1 MPEYTRENTLRIAK
15 RFHNRKRTYLLVNPL
30 QAKHIPVSP
39 TRALEMMD
47 ALGDRLARR
56 YPTARLVIG
65 FAETATAIGAAVA
78 RRISP
83 DCIYLHTTRESFPAA
98 EGWIEFQEE
107 HSHAV
112 EQKLS
117 GDALER
123 WLPTTDTVILVDDEI
138 STGKTLR
145 NMVGELKKRCPV
157 LGEKRIV
164 AASLLNRVSPENE
177 ALLEEAGIR
186 SEYLVKLPLEDYTAL
201 VAPLEIH
208 EAEEAEARPWPLRQG
223 EQILPA
229 LADPRLGLTVGEW
242 RQSCAALAEAFLTQ
256 NGAAF
261 PPDSRTLVLGTEE
274 CMYPAL
280 VLGEALEGLGEGRQV
295 FCHATTRSPIGICTA
310 EGYPITSGRKL
321 PSFYE
326 EGRTTYLY
334 DLADYDSIVVVSDT
348 PEPETGALEALL
360 SAFPPNPARKV
371 FYLQGGQHVWYL

>member
-39 TRALEMMD
+39 TRALAMMN
-47 ALGDRLARR
+47 ALGDQLAKR
-56 YPTARLVIG
+56 YPDTRLVIG

-78 RRISP
+78 GRISP
-83 DCIYLHTTRESFPAA
+83 DCVYLHTTREDFPAA
-98 EGWIEFQEE
+98 EQWIEFQEE

-123 WLPTTDTVILVDDEI
+123 WLPETDTVILVDDEI

-145 NMVGELKKRCPV
+145 NMVGELKKRYPM

-177 ALLEEAGIR
+177 ALLEEAGIH
-186 SEYLVKLPLEDYTAL
+186 SEYLVKLPQEDYTAL
-201 VAPLEIH
+201 VEELEIH
-208 EAEEAEARPWPLRQG
+208 EAEAVTPHPWSLHQG
-223 EQILPA
+223 DTVLPA
-229 LADPRLGLTVGEW
+229 LADPRLGLTAEEW
-242 RQSCAALAEAFLTQ
+242 QHSCAALADTFLAQ
-256 NGAAF
+256 AGEAF

-280 VLGEALEGLGEGRQV
+280 LLGQALEQLGEGRQV
-295 FCHATTRSPIGICTA
+295 LCHATTRSPIGICGA
-310 EGYPITSGRKL
+310 EGYPIVSGRKL
-321 PSFYE
+321 PSFYQKD
-326 EGRTTYLY
+326 RTTYLY
-334 DLADYDSIVVVSDT
+334 DLADYDCIVVVSDT
-348 PEPETGALEALL
+348 PEPGTGAMEALL
-360 SAFPPNPARKV
+360 SAFPANPARKV